1 MRSIGFFVA
10 LLVCCLVFSGCKK
23 EGMAKSNSEKKKEVD
38 TSHST
43 PTNKALSASTGQHRT
58 SKPSVSSAE
67 RRINNKG
74 FRENIGGSKT
84 SKGRRNS
91 GDRNKN
97 IGVRTIKFCGMEYK
111 SDTTVVD
118 CRDKTVT
125 DLTPLMGLK
134 RLKHLSLS
142 ETQVNDLTSLKGLK
156 ELENLW
162 LSGTQVKEITPLKGL
177 MKLKN
182 LDLAKTKVIDLTP
195 LKGLK
200 KLKYLYL
207 KKTEVTESQVNELKE
222 ALPNC
227 SVAIP

>member
-1 MRSIGFFVA
+1 M
-10 LLVCCLVFSGCKK
+10 
-23 EGMAKSNSEKKKEVD
+23 ED
-38 TSHST
+38 TSTKKQSSLCSDKRSRLDETKRGAEHHT
-43 PTNKALSASTGQHRT
+43 SAKKQPSTGHYKT
-58 SKPSVSSAE
+58 NA
-67 RRINNKG
+67 
-74 FRENIGGSKT
+74 GG
-84 SKGRRNS
+84 
-91 GDRNKN
+91 RNKN